1 MLHWACDI
9 LPMFILKSDLTFAE
23 NILLNYLLITEDK
36 AKAIW
41 MSMNFVSR
49 SAAQRALQSLTTKYK
64 LVSIDN
70 EGKVTQRIEFKQYT
84 MNIHINNSTWR
95 PKKLAKA
102 NMK

>member
-1 MLHWACDI
+1 
-9 LPMFILKSDLTFAE
+9 
-23 NILLNYLLITEDK
+23 
-36 AKAIW
+36 

-84 MNIHINNSTWR
+84 MNIHINNST
-95 PKKLAKA
+95 
-102 NMK
+102 